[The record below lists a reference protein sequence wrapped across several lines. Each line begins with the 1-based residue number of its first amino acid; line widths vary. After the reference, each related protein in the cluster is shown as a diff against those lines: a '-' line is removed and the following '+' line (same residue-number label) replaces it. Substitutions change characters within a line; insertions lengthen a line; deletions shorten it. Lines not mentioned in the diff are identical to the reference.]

1 MQSSNSGQA
10 LIKAAQALFYLNAM
24 IWFAFGLATL
34 IRIGNGNNAHRLAA
48 LILTLFM
55 LGNVA
60 AMLVSGWGLGTRSK
74 WLYLLAIAVILV
86 NIILTFTDQFG
97 LFDFLTLVVD
107 VVILVLL
114 IAIRGGYKEEKI

>member
-55 LGNVA
+55 LANVA
-60 AMLVSGWGLGTRSK
+60 AMLVSGWGLGTRNK

-97 LFDFLTLVVD
+97 LLDFLTLVVD

-114 IAIRGGYKEEKI
+114 IAIRGRY